1 MKRFLTLA
9 SVVLA
14 LTLVTGTAH
23 AKGVKGN
30 KADKGDK
37 SAKHDPNSVVGKV
50 QKVDGN
56 TLTLLQGH
64 GKKAG
69 EVTITTD
76 ASTQIRVN
84 GQDGKLAD
92 IKPGMRVV
100 ASPNTGTATKVVAM
114 TPKKDKAA
122 AGPTPDK
129 GDAK

>member
-1 MKRFLTLA
+1 MKRILTLA
-9 SVVLA
+9 SIVLA

-23 AKGVKGN
+23 AKGVKGD
-30 KADKGDK
+30 KANKGDK
-37 SAKHDPNSVVGKV
+37 TAKRDPNSVVGKV

-56 TLTLLQGH
+56 TLTVLQGH

-76 ASTQIRVN
+76 ANTKIRVN
-84 GQDGKLAD
+84 GQDAKLTD

-100 ASPNTGTATKVVAM
+100 ASPNTGTATKVVAN
-114 TPKKDKAA
+114 TAKKDKA

-129 GDAK
+129 SDAK

>member
-1 MKRFLTLA
+1 MKRILTLA

-14 LTLVTGTAH
+14 LTLVTGTAQ
-23 AKGVKGN
+23 AAKGN
-30 KADKGDK
+30 KANKGDK
-37 SAKHDPNSVVGKV
+37 AAKRDPNSVVGKV

-76 ASTQIRVN
+76 ASTKIRVN

-114 TPKKDKAA
+114 TPKKDNT
-122 AGPTPDK
+122 AGPTPDRS
-129 GDAK
+129 DAK

>member
-69 EVTITTD
+69 EVTVTTD
-76 ASTQIRVN
+76 ANTLIRVN
-84 GQDGKLAD
+84 GQVGKLAD
-92 IKPGMRVV
+92 IQPGMRVV
-100 ASPNTGTATKVVAM
+100 VSPNTGTATKVVAM
-114 TPKKDKAA
+114 TPKKEKN
-122 AGPTPDK
+122 GPTPDK
-129 GDAK
+129 SDAK